1 MRNGKHTLF
10 TVLFILLFTAIA
22 GGQETTGR
30 MNLAEERI
38 SVSASSATVLQW
50 FNKIEREARITLSY
64 NPSHIDLGKVCR
76 ITTSGTISIGQLLDK
91 LLEGYTFKTTVIPP
105 RKLAIQVKRIENFR
119 VSGTVS
125 EMESGERLYGAVVI
139 LDDGTD
145 TRRYAVTDAN
155 GMFQLYVPEGKY
167 RMLTSY
173 IGYLSDTI
181 PVRIDRERVLHPRLR
196 PQPFELSEVTVKSY
210 KNGGELGE
218 LSPSNLLSFS
228 SSDLFSQI
236 WILPGVTGLPTGYN
250 FQVDGGGNDENQLLL
265 DGVPIYHPGH
275 INSLLPIFNGDA
287 VKNIIFHKGFF
298 PTRLEGKLSSVTE
311 ISLKDG
317 DSQEHVRTLSLDM
330 PAASVTL
337 EGPIIKDKLSYL
349 VSGRRSWL
357 DFFDNLFSEDNRM
370 NHSTYDYNAKLSYRL
385 SPQTSLKLM
394 AYGAQD
400 SYHQAYDESG
410 DKSTILQWTNQAYQA
425 SFNTSYGL
433 LNHTTSVFYTSHTNR
448 ANAAALGFDT
458 EQYIRSGIHSLNAT
472 TEFTFSP
479 ENIYSARWGAKY
491 AYEVYEL
498 AAQDDLLRTRHEPI
512 HQFSLFYDN
521 LLRLIPQLTAH
532 IGIHFVGYLPQR
544 YRSYYSIQPR
554 FSLKYQPAE
563 RELLYL
569 HFSRMEQFYHYL
581 RFDYLS
587 MPTDFHMPSID
598 GFKPRSSEH
607 YEAGWKHFLEN
618 GQIEISAFYKTRRNV
633 VALSPQSASE
643 DSMWNRYIMTGDG
656 DSFGA
661 KAYFYNTWNRWTLQ
675 MSYAYTRSREWFD
688 ELEARGKLPS
698 PYDIPHQIGA
708 SLSCQLSR
716 RSALSVGGTIH
727 SGRVIEV
734 DEFMD
739 PLPADQFRTE
749 REPTHYRLDAGYSY
763 RKDLGADKLLLLR
776 LGLYN
781 IVGNPPEE
789 EVLSYYSVHWYGN
802 CLPYASVSFKF

>member
-1 MRNGKHTLF
+1 M
-10 TVLFILLFTAIA
+10 
-22 GGQETTGR
+22 
-30 MNLAEERI
+30 
-38 SVSASSATVLQW
+38 
-50 FNKIEREARITLSY
+50 
-64 NPSHIDLGKVCR
+64 
-76 ITTSGTISIGQLLDK
+76 
-91 LLEGYTFKTTVIPP
+91 
-105 RKLAIQVKRIENFR
+105 
-119 VSGTVS
+119 
-125 EMESGERLYGAVVI
+125 
-139 LDDGTD
+139 
-145 TRRYAVTDAN
+145 
-155 GMFQLYVPEGKY
+155 
-167 RMLTSY
+167 
-173 IGYLSDTI
+173 
-181 PVRIDRERVLHPRLR
+181 
-196 PQPFELSEVTVKSY
+196 
-210 KNGGELGE
+210 
-218 LSPSNLLSFS
+218 
-228 SSDLFSQI
+228 
-236 WILPGVTGLPTGYN
+236 TGLPTGYN

-394 AYGAQD
+394 AYGAQA

-532 IGIHFVGYLPQR
+532 IGIPFVGYLPQR
-544 YRSYYSIQPR
+544 YRSYDSSQPR
-554 FSLKYQPAE
+554 FSLKYQPGRKRTALPP
-563 RELLYL
+563 LL
-569 HFSRMEQFYHYL
+569 
-581 RFDYLS
+581 
-587 MPTDFHMPSID
+587 T
-598 GFKPRSSEH
+598 
-607 YEAGWKHFLEN
+607 N
-618 GQIEISAFYKTRRNV
+618 
-633 VALSPQSASE
+633 
-643 DSMWNRYIMTGDG
+643 
-656 DSFGA
+656 
-661 KAYFYNTWNRWTLQ
+661 
-675 MSYAYTRSREWFD
+675 
-688 ELEARGKLPS
+688 
-698 PYDIPHQIGA
+698 
-708 SLSCQLSR
+708 
-716 RSALSVGGTIH
+716 GTIL
-727 SGRVIEV
+727 
-734 DEFMD
+734 
-739 PLPADQFRTE
+739 PLPT
-749 REPTHYRLDAGYSY
+749 
-763 RKDLGADKLLLLR
+763 LR
-776 LGLYN
+776 L
-781 IVGNPPEE
+781 
-789 EVLSYYSVHWYGN
+789 SFHAHR
-802 CLPYASVSFKF
+802 LPHAQHRWLQTSLIRALRGWMETFSGKRPD